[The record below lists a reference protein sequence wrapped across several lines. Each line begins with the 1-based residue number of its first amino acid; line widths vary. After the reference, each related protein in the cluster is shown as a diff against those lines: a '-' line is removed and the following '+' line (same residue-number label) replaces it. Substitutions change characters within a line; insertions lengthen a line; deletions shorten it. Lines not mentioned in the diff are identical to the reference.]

1 MYIYIYIDTYTG
13 HQRKEGKKRAWP
25 RCKNNKEENNRVEQE
40 RHCTAISRCENCIAA
55 KVTPVS
61 GLFFFFNPRLMYTR
75 VCIELPSGLA
85 RCAHP
90 PPHNPINGCRAPLHA
105 RLAHRHAPTWLANL
119 LTSPPSVAA
128 VTTAVV
134 HRRGH
139 ACAISL
145 ELLPPMTS
153 PHRNE
158 GAPLF
163 TQYLPLP
170 SQLVAAF
177 CIIFH

>member
-1 MYIYIYIDTYTG
+1 
-13 HQRKEGKKRAWP
+13 
-25 RCKNNKEENNRVEQE
+25 
-40 RHCTAISRCENCIAA
+40 
-55 KVTPVS
+55 
-61 GLFFFFNPRLMYTR
+61 MYTR

-119 LTSPPSVAA
+119 LTSPQWQQSLQLL
-128 VTTAVV
+128 TAVV

-145 ELLPPMTS
+145 ELLPSNDITPQERGS
-153 PHRNE
+153 P
-158 GAPLF
+158 PLH
-163 TQYLPLP
+163 TVSPPPLTIGGGILYHLPLNTHTRTICKKLNTRAVTARRKGAGSSGKTGLLLYTERKKKKRRNKP
-170 SQLVAAF
+170 MCV
-177 CIIFH
+177 CIHIYIKKI